1 MKKNFVNKTTG
12 FWWSLVGLI
21 LSVSVVLLVGYGIY
35 NNVENIKNTVS
46 DGIGSII
53 DRVDTSKDNTDN
65 TVDDDTNT
73 GDDGDTEIPEKPNV
87 ALPKTYTIN
96 IVENANA
103 VIELKIDGEI
113 VELGQTVDE
122 TDEINGSIQ
131 LADNFEITSFLIN
144 DVEKISLLQ
153 DDNSFLYVIDNV
165 DGDILTFEVITSEI
179 ELEDIL
185 YKDFI
190 GQYQIIGGSED
201 LGNEFSINSD
211 KTATINGQTY
221 SVEFAC
227 LDSWGGEL
235 EFGDKSGTNT
245 VIVKLSET
253 SKINITY
260 VGVSDYSHCVSYC
273 SDSGSTNYGAN
284 LI

>member
-53 DRVDTSKDNTDN
+53 DKVDTSKGNTD
-65 TVDDDTNT
+65 DTA
-73 GDDGDTEIPEKPNV
+73 GDNEDVITPENPNV
-87 ALPKTYTIN
+87 ALPKSYTIN

-122 TDEINGSIQ
+122 TAEINGSIQ
-131 LADNFEITSFLIN
+131 LADNFQITSFLIN
-144 DVEKISLLQ
+144 DEEKISLLQ
-153 DDNSFLYVIDNV
+153 DDNSFLYIIDNV

-190 GQYQIIGGSED
+190 GQYQIVGDGD
-201 LGNEFSINSD
+201 VLGTEFSINSD
-211 KTATINGQTY
+211 KTATINGQTC

-227 LDSWGGEL
+227 LDSWGREL
-235 EFGDKSGTNT
+235 EFGDKSGRNT

-253 SKINITY
+253 SKIEITY
-260 VGVSDYSHCVSYC
+260 VGLSDYTHCVAYIY
-273 SDSGSTNYGAN
+273 DGGSTNYGAN
-284 LI
+284 LV